1 MAVKRMD
8 SSRSLLY
15 QAPYEG
21 RKAVLV
27 MNMPAEAR
35 RKAGASNAT
44 LGPYSRRTA
53 GREKKMFSLYLY
65 GPGHFRMDMGSQM
78 TLQMTSGLWRVL
90 AGARLD

>member
-27 MNMPAEAR
+27 MNMPAEVR

-44 LGPYSRRTA
+44 LGPYSRRTPRTKYVSA
-53 GREKKMFSLYLY
+53 AAQAQPSRHRSK
-65 GPGHFRMDMGSQM
+65 
-78 TLQMTSGLWRVL
+78 
-90 AGARLD
+90 